1 MGAPVHR
8 GAVGHRLAGTGGPV
22 LRAVL
27 SLLLLGLL
35 AACGGSPRPASP
47 AASFNDTDVM
57 FLQMGLAQ
65 ITEGDRVAEM
75 AESRASNP
83 EIKAVAAEL
92 RGQWRTERD
101 TMRGWLEQ
109 WRRPIEADPSAGLH
123 AGHGDLHSLREED
136 FTGLAGF
143 RGTEFDRAAVALLL
157 GNLHNAMETIRM
169 EATGGSYPQAVD
181 LAKKMTEAR
190 QTQIQRLLALAA
202 G

>member
-1 MGAPVHR
+1 
-8 GAVGHRLAGTGGPV
+8 VGGRLAGTGGPV
-22 LRAVL
+22 LRAAL

-35 AACGGSPRPASP
+35 TACGGSSQPAP
-47 AASFNDTDVM
+47 QAASFNDTDVM

-83 EIKAVAAEL
+83 EIKAVAGEL

-101 TMRGWLEQ
+101 TMRGWLEE
-109 WRRPIEADPSAGLH
+109 WKRPLEADPSAGLH

-136 FTGLAGF
+136 FTGLSGF
-143 RGTEFDRAAVALLL
+143 QGAEFDRAAVALLL